1 MKCNK
6 VRNNLIV
13 HLDGKL
19 DQNLSNEINQH
30 LTNCPDCRKEAN
42 LLRESWKSLDEFTPI
57 DAPSD
62 FSQKVLKRA
71 EQEAIQPTPQKIQVF
86 PGWLPYVTSAAI
98 FVLLFIGTLI
108 YFSYNPVPPAEIDLL
123 DSFVMEEMGITQES
137 DIDLVEDEDTTDVL
151 DELVSLDLDNDL
163 SIDELIK

>member
-30 LTNCPDCRKEAN
+30 LANCPDCRKELT
-42 LLRESWKSLDEFTPI
+42 LLRESWKALDEFTPI

-71 EQEAIQPTPQKIQVF
+71 EQEAIQPTPQKMQVF
-86 PGWLPYVTSAAI
+86 PGWLPYVASAAV
-98 FVLLFIGTLI
+98 FVFLFIGTLV
-108 YFSYNPVPPAEIDLL
+108 YFSYNPVPPDLDLL
-123 DSFVMEEMGITQES
+123 DSFVMDEMGITGDTS
-137 DIDLVEDEDTTDVL
+137 DIDLFEDEPTTDVL
-151 DELVSLDLDNDL
+151 DELVTLELDNDIA
-163 SIDELIK
+163 IDELIK